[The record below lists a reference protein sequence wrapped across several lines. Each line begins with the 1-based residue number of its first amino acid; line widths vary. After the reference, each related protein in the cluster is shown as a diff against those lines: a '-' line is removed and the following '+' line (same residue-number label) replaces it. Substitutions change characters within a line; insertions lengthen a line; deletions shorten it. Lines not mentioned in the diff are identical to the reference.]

1 MPMTAAEKRCA
12 TAATTASS
20 AAFGRST
27 RRQAITMEIFANRL
41 SANRRLPPPDAARP
55 PKLRRDLTNNY
66 KRQPPAS
73 PATASVDQKELTV
86 AGLFSGTCRRS
97 RLRAAP

>member
-12 TAATTASS
+12 TAATTASN

-41 SANRRLPPPDAARP
+41 SEGESQAAAAERRR
-55 PKLRRDLTNNY
+55 
-66 KRQPPAS
+66 
-73 PATASVDQKELTV
+73 E
-86 AGLFSGTCRRS
+86 
-97 RLRAAP
+97 